1 MQGKRP
7 KMRPRFSVSVV
18 LGCALLLA
26 GCGATERSVAV
37 PYSITLDVAPDV
49 NPDLNRKP
57 SPIVLKVFQLKTASA
72 FESADF
78 FSLQDKPQSVLGADL
93 LGVDR
98 IILRP
103 GDARTLHYRGNVDAG
118 AIGIVA
124 EYRVL
129 EKNRWRMTVP
139 LPRAATEPVPILA
152 NLAGRDEAAGRREE
166 RRHRPRRRFAST
178 PMNEPVLSATPLR
191 RCASA

>member
-1 MQGKRP
+1 
-7 KMRPRFSVSVV
+7 MRLRFSGSVA
-18 LGCALLLA
+18 LGGALLLA

-37 PYSITLDVAPDV
+37 PYSIALDVAPDV
-49 NPDLNRKP
+49 NPDINRKP

-139 LPRAATEPVPILA
+139 LPRAKQL
-152 NLAGRDEAAGRREE
+152 NLYRFWQTSPSEMKLQVAVKNGGIGLGGDSRVRR
-166 RRHRPRRRFAST
+166 
-178 PMNEPVLSATPLR
+178 
-191 RCASA
+191 

>member
-1 MQGKRP
+1 
-7 KMRPRFSVSVV
+7 MRRRSGGFIV
-18 LGCALLLA
+18 LGCVLLFP
-26 GCGATERSVAV
+26 GCGATERSAAV
-37 PYSITLDVAPDV
+37 PYAITVDVAPDV

-57 SPIVLKVFQLKTASA
+57 SPIVLKVFQLKSAAA

-78 FSLQDKPQSVLGADL
+78 FSLQDKPESVLGADL

-118 AIGIVA
+118 ALGVVA

-129 EKNRWRMTVP
+129 EKNRWRLTVP
-139 LPRAATEPVPILA
+139 LPRAKQLNAYKFWQTSPGELKLA
-152 NLAGRDEAAGRREE
+152 IAVRNGGLGLDGDARGR
-166 RRHRPRRRFAST
+166 P
-178 PMNEPVLSATPLR
+178 
-191 RCASA
+191 

>member
-1 MQGKRP
+1 
-7 KMRPRFSVSVV
+7 MRRRSSGFIV
-18 LGCALLLA
+18 LGCVLLLP

-37 PYSITLDVAPDV
+37 PYAISLDVAPDV
-49 NPDLNRKP
+49 NPDINRKP

-78 FSLQDKPQSVLGADL
+78 FSLQDKPESVLGPDL

-103 GDARTLHYRGNVDAG
+103 GDARTLHYRGNVDAS
-118 AIGIVA
+118 ALGIVA

-129 EKNRWRMTVP
+129 EKNRWRLTVP
-139 LPRAATEPVPILA
+139 LPSAKQL
-152 NLAGRDEAAGRREE
+152 NLYRFWQTSPSEMKLSIAVKNGGIGLGGDSRV
-166 RRHRPRRRFAST
+166 RP
-178 PMNEPVLSATPLR
+178 
-191 RCASA
+191 

>member
-1 MQGKRP
+1 
-7 KMRPRFSVSVV
+7 MRPRFSVSVV

-103 GDARTLHYRGNVDAG
+103 GMRARCT
-118 AIGIVA
+118 I
-124 EYRVL
+124 
-129 EKNRWRMTVP
+129 
-139 LPRAATEPVPILA
+139 AATSTRARSASSPNIA
-152 NLAGRDEAAGRREE
+152 CSRRTAGG
-166 RRHRPRRRFAST
+166 
-178 PMNEPVLSATPLR
+178 
-191 RCASA
+191 

>member
-1 MQGKRP
+1 
-7 KMRPRFSVSVV
+7 MRPRFSVSVV

-139 LPRAATEPVPILA
+139 LPRAKQL
-152 NLAGRDEAAGRREE
+152 NLY
-166 RRHRPRRRFAST
+166 RFWQTSPGEMKLQVAVKNGGIGFGGDSR
-178 PMNEPVLSATPLR
+178 VR
-191 RCASA
+191 Q